1 MENIRVCS
9 IIGSSGMFKR
19 NLIQTAARICGSLLI
34 VAAVTSFYFF
44 IFHQVNTT
52 TVGFTF
58 LVAILGIATAWGLPE
73 AIVASV
79 AAVLCFNLFF
89 LPPLF
94 TLVIADTQ
102 NWVALL
108 SFLVTAVV
116 ASQLSASVKRR
127 AMEAMRQREE
137 VERLYEL
144 SRALMLVEKESA
156 IGSQISQR
164 IAQVFEATGIA
175 VFDKEADQIYKTG
188 RIENVSDI
196 KLRDAALQSTAF
208 HDSETNV
215 SVLPLTLGREP
226 IGSMAI
232 QSGSTS
238 DTAIQAIGNLAAIAM
253 ERSRTEATASRMEAA
268 RQNEAMKSMLLD
280 ALAHEFKTPL
290 TSIKAATTTVLADT
304 QFTGEYRELLS
315 IVDEETDRLNNLV
328 SDAIQMSR
336 IEGGKFR
343 LRRSVV
349 SPRGVIDSVIGQM
362 RARLEDRP
370 IQRTVAEDAPN
381 VAIDRDLMQLSL
393 RQLVDNALK
402 HAPGHSAIEVG
413 AEVENSHLRFWVLDD
428 GPGIA
433 PAEAER
439 VFERFYRGQLNR
451 HAVPGS
457 GIGLSVVREI
467 ARAHG
472 GDTFVESSPGKGA
485 RFIIDLPLYTEEL
498 P

>member
-1 MENIRVCS
+1 PGEILHK
-9 IIGSSGMFKR
+9 ILAGQIE
-19 NLIQTAARICGSLLI
+19 TAKPGPDLHF
-34 VAAVTSFYFF
+34 AVVRLGTKPAG
-44 IFHQVNTT
+44 V
-52 TVGFTF
+52 
-58 LVAILGIATAWGLPE
+58 LGIHG
-73 AIVASV
+73 
-79 AAVLCFNLFF
+79 
-89 LPPLF
+89 
-94 TLVIADTQ
+94 VI
-102 NWVALL
+102 
-108 SFLVTAVV
+108 SSTAVDAV
-116 ASQLSASVKRR
+116 SSLF
-127 AMEAMRQREE
+127 
-137 VERLYEL
+137 
-144 SRALMLVEKESA
+144 A
-156 IGSQISQR
+156 IGLER
-164 IAQVFEATGIA
+164 ART
-175 VFDKEADQIYKTG
+175 
-188 RIENVSDI
+188 
-196 KLRDAALQSTAF
+196 L
-208 HDSETNV
+208 ETE
-215 SVLPLTLGREP
+215 S
-226 IGSMAI
+226 
-232 QSGSTS
+232 
-238 DTAIQAIGNLAAIAM
+238 LAK
-253 ERSRTEATASRMEAA
+253 AA
-268 RQNEAMKSMLLD
+268 RQSEELKSTLLD
-280 ALAHEFKTPL
+280 AIAHEFKTPL